1 MAGLVHVGAWEG
13 LEFIGDQRRLLLFE
27 PYPETFEILKANVA
41 GNPDTEIVNSA
52 VGEKAGTAVLHVFTP
67 SHSSS
72 LLTPLVE
79 CFSTPVIDKI
89 AYTGMADVKVTT
101 LDIELA
107 DREGFDELRI
117 DTQGFEL
124 GVLKGATEALKTLQ
138 RVELE
143 LHDPSTYEGA
153 ATLGEIDDFMWEH
166 GWRNVHN
173 DVQGSDGLGDV
184 TYEPA

>member
-41 GNPDTEIVNSA
+41 GNPCTEIVNSA

-89 AYTGMADVKVTT
+89 AYTGQFEVDVTT
-101 LDIELA
+101 LDVELVKR
-107 DREGFDELRI
+107 DPFDELRI

-124 GVLKGATEALKTLQ
+124 QVLRGAVLALTVLK

-153 ATLGEIDDFMWEH
+153 ASVGEIDDFMWEH
-166 GWRNVHN
+166 GWRQTAFVTE
-173 DVQGSDGLGDV
+173 GSDGLGDV
-184 TYEPA
+184 VYEPA